1 MELLNDTKPNIT
13 QHAAA
18 RMRQRGYS
26 QHDVALVRSFGTPVR
41 DGYLLTRK
49 DVKYALGDVRRD
61 RQRLERLIGTALI
74 ELGGNMITVYRARKL
89 VRRRLMKKRA

>member
-26 QHDVALVRSFGTPVR
+26 KQDIALVRSFGTPVR
-41 DGYLLTRK
+41 NGYLLTCK
-49 DVKYALGDVRRD
+49 DVRYALGDARED

-74 ELGGNMITVYRARKL
+74 ELEGNMITVYRARKP
-89 VRRRLMKKRA
+89 VRRKLMKNRT